1 MPKLPNILAKV
12 TSPPDITC
20 FELVQVCPSRI
31 GQASLTVSMNKGF
44 SKETVYSH
52 LYEIKKSRV
61 NLKISTPKKVSS
73 APTTPK
79 KRKVATDAEENS

>member
-1 MPKLPNILAKV
+1 
-12 TSPPDITC
+12 
-20 FELVQVCPSRI
+20 
-31 GQASLTVSMNKGF
+31 MNKGF

-61 NLKISTPKKVSS
+61 NLKISTPKKVTS

-79 KRKVATDAEENS
+79 KRKVATDAEENSWNPFKKQAFYTAKEWNGFSSTGFCLLVIVRRREGWS